1 MAVGLVVATMNLAV
15 LVFSQ
20 VTLSR
25 SKQSI
30 PTWNYGPRPRCSKCP
45 SIRCPR
51 PRLEADLEMARQ
63 RAHFRLMSELYRQR
77 RPITKRRR
85 WPATRS
91 AAVVVPITAARK
103 WQQAQ
108 EDPS

>member
-1 MAVGLVVATMNLAV
+1 MDRDRDAQSSHPSVARA
-15 LVFSQ
+15 
-20 VTLSR
+20 
-25 SKQSI
+25 
-30 PTWNYGPRPRCSKCP
+30 
-45 SIRCPR
+45 

-85 WPATRS
+85 WPAVRS